1 MHVSDADGCVRLL
14 DFKNQERY
22 YTKIVDRYM
31 GFCSRAG
38 RGDEL
43 LRQLGSL
50 RIGDDGATSDKVA
63 TLDAMALEADIQ
75 PSFTS
80 SASQDDL
87 TILIMAM
94 RKLREGIVA
103 SKRIDDFSIQAY
115 IFCIRLSIL
124 VKHMESYQP
133 ALLHLLNRMHPAHSL
148 SSIDLQEFAGYLVL
162 DLACRRQDYAQA
174 YFMKNKYDVR
184 DSKVDAVL
192 SAMVHDDYQKFWKVK
207 NSVGGYKA
215 KLMEFAET
223 TIRMQALKCLGRTYF
238 SVDLAFLEYV
248 TDAKWQA
255 LTKQHG
261 VGWELEGQK
270 VVIRRPKG
278 R

>member
-1 MHVSDADGCVRLL
+1 MDLFRLL
-14 DFKNQERY
+14 DFQNQERY

-31 GFCSRAG
+31 SFCSKAG

-43 LRQLGSL
+43 LRQLGNL
-50 RIGDDGATSDKVA
+50 RVGDDKPTSDRLP
-63 TLDAMALEADIQ
+63 TPDAVTSGTGALPA
-75 PSFTS
+75 FTS
-80 SASQDDL
+80 SESQDDL
-87 TILIMAM
+87 AVLIMAM

-133 ALLHLLNRMHPAHSL
+133 ALLHLLNRMHPVHPL
-148 SSIDLQEFAGYLVL
+148 SSVDLQELAGYLVL

-174 YFMKNKYDVR
+174 YFVRNKYGVR
-184 DSKVDAVL
+184 DSKVDAVV
-192 SAMVHDDYQKFWKVK
+192 SVMVHDNYQKFWKVK

-215 KLMEFAET
+215 KLMEFAEP

-238 SVDLAFLEYV
+238 SVDLPFLEYV
-248 TDAKWQA
+248 SDAKWQA
-255 LTKQHG
+255 LTSQHG

-270 VVIRRPKG
+270 VVIRRPKA